1 MISMLDLSR
10 KLTDELVLGD
20 EVYPMNIA
28 FNKVLKVMELIN
40 DDEFDDIYKP
50 YLAIQI
56 LTDVDFTE
64 ALTPEQAIA
73 IFKLIFEEHIRII
86 PAKDSAPVLDL
97 AGNPIKSKIR
107 SKSQSEDGERLFSLK
122 YDAEY
127 IYSSFMQAYG
137 IDLIDAQNAL
147 HWKKFN
153 ALLNGLPSDTKF
165 VEVLKIRSYKPQKG
179 DSTKY
184 KERMKRLKKEYALP
198 KEFDY

>member
-1 MISMLDLSR
+1 MLDLSR

-20 EVYPMNIA
+20 DVYPMNIA

-40 DDEFDDIYKP
+40 DDEFEDIYKP

-56 LTDVDFTE
+56 FTNVDFTE
-64 ALTPEQAIA
+64 VLAPEQATA
-73 IFKLIFEEHIRII
+73 IFKLIFEEHIRIV

-107 SKSQSEDGERLFSLK
+107 SQSQSEDGERLFSLK

-127 IYSSFMQAYG
+127 IYSSFLQAYG
-137 IDLIDAQNAL
+137 IDLIDAQNSL

-165 VEVLKIRSYKPQKG
+165 AEVLKIRSYKPQKG
-179 DSTKY
+179 DSKKY
-184 KERMKRLKKEYALP
+184 KESMRQLKKEYALP
-198 KEFDY
+198 KDFDY

>member
-1 MISMLDLSR
+1 MLDLSR

-20 EVYPMNIA
+20 DVYPMNIA

-50 YLAIQI
+50 YLAIQMF
-56 LTDVDFTE
+56 TDVDFTE
-64 ALTPEQAIA
+64 ALTPEQATA

-86 PAKDSAPVLDL
+86 PTKDSTPVLDL

-107 SKSQSEDGERLFSLK
+107 SKSQSEDGERLFSLQ

-127 IYSSFMQAYG
+127 IYASFMQAYG
-137 IDLIDAQNAL
+137 IDLIDAQNTL

-165 VEVLKIRSYKPQKG
+165 AEVLKIRSYKPQQG
-179 DSTKY
+179 DSKKY
-184 KERMKRLKKEYALP
+184 KEDMKRLKKEYALP
-198 KEFDY
+198 KDFDY

>member
-1 MISMLDLSR
+1 MTSMLDLSR

-20 EVYPMNIA
+20 EVYSMNIA

-64 ALTPEQAIA
+64 ALTPEQATA

-137 IDLIDAQNAL
+137 IDLIDAQNVL

>member
-1 MISMLDLSR
+1 MLDLSR

-20 EVYPMNIA
+20 DVYPMNIA

-40 DDEFDDIYKP
+40 DDEFEDIYKP

-56 LTDVDFTE
+56 FTDVDFTE
-64 ALTPEQAIA
+64 ALTPEQATA

-86 PAKDSAPVLDL
+86 PAKDSSPVLDL

-107 SKSQSEDGERLFSLK
+107 SRSQSEDGERLFSLK

-137 IDLIDAQNAL
+137 LDLIDAQNTL

-165 VEVLKIRSYKPQKG
+165 AEVLKIRSYKPQKG
-179 DSTKY
+179 DSKKY
-184 KERMKRLKKEYALP
+184 KESMKQLKKEYALP
-198 KEFDY
+198 KDFDY

>member
-1 MISMLDLSR
+1 MLDLSR

-20 EVYPMNIA
+20 DAYPLNIA
-28 FNKVLKVMELIN
+28 FNKVLKVVELIN
-40 DDEFDDIYKP
+40 DGDIEDIYKP

-56 LTDVDFTE
+56 FTGVDFTSKLSPEE
-64 ALTPEQAIA
+64 ATA
-73 IFKLIFEEHIRII
+73 IFKMIFEEHVRII
-86 PAKDSAPVLDL
+86 PVKDTTPVLDL

-107 SKSQSEDGERLFSLK
+107 SQSQSEDGERLFSLK

-127 IYSSFMQAYG
+127 IYASFLQAYG
-137 IDLIDAQNAL
+137 IDLMDAQNSL

-165 VEVLKIRSYKPQKG
+165 AEVLKIRAYKPQKG
-179 DSTKY
+179 DSKKY
-184 KERMKRLKKEYALP
+184 KESMKELKKEYALP

>member
-1 MISMLDLSR
+1 MLDLSR

-20 EVYPMNIA
+20 DVYPMNIA

-40 DDEFDDIYKP
+40 DDEFEDIYKP

-56 LTDVDFTE
+56 FTDVDFTE
-64 ALTPEQAIA
+64 ALTPEQATA

-86 PAKDSAPVLDL
+86 PAKDSSPVLDL

-107 SKSQSEDGERLFSLK
+107 SRSQSDDGERLFSLK

-137 IDLIDAQNAL
+137 LDLIDAQNTL

-165 VEVLKIRSYKPQKG
+165 AEVLKIRSYKPQKG
-179 DSTKY
+179 DSKKY
-184 KERMKRLKKEYALP
+184 KESMKQLKKEYALP
-198 KEFDY
+198 KDFDY

>member
-1 MISMLDLSR
+1 MLDLSR

-20 EVYPMNIA
+20 DVYPMNIA

-56 LTDVDFTE
+56 FTGVDFTQ
-64 ALTPEQAIA
+64 ALTPEQATA

-86 PAKDSAPVLDL
+86 PTKDSAPVLDL

-107 SKSQSEDGERLFSLK
+107 SKSQSSEDGERLFSLK

-137 IDLIDAQNAL
+137 IDLIDAQNSL

-165 VEVLKIRSYKPQKG
+165 AEVLKIRSYKPQKG
-179 DSTKY
+179 DSKKY
-184 KERMKRLKKEYALP
+184 KKSMKQLKKEYALP

>member
-1 MISMLDLSR
+1 MLDLSR

-20 EVYPMNIA
+20 DVYPMNIA

-40 DDEFDDIYKP
+40 DDEFADIYKP
-50 YLAIQI
+50 YLAIQMF
-56 LTDVDFTE
+56 TDVDFTE
-64 ALTPEQAIA
+64 ALTPEQATA

-86 PAKDSAPVLDL
+86 PAKDSEPVLDL

-137 IDLIDAQNAL
+137 IDLIDAQNSL

-165 VEVLKIRSYKPQKG
+165 AEVLKIRSYKPQKG
-179 DSTKY
+179 DSKKY
-184 KERMKRLKKEYALP
+184 KESMKQLKKEYALP
-198 KEFDY
+198 KDFDY

>member
-1 MISMLDLSR
+1 MLDLSR
-10 KLTDELVLGD
+10 KLTDELFLGD
-20 EVYPMNIA
+20 DVYPMNIA

-40 DDEFDDIYKP
+40 DDEFEDIYKP

-56 LTDVDFTE
+56 FTDVDFTE
-64 ALTPEQAIA
+64 ALTPEQATA

-86 PAKDSAPVLDL
+86 PAKDSSPVLDL

-107 SKSQSEDGERLFSLK
+107 SRSQSEDGERLFSLK

-137 IDLIDAQNAL
+137 LDLIDAQNTL

-165 VEVLKIRSYKPQKG
+165 AEVL
-179 DSTKY
+179 
-184 KERMKRLKKEYALP
+184 
-198 KEFDY
+198 

>member
-1 MISMLDLSR
+1 MLDLSR

>member
-1 MISMLDLSR
+1 MLDLSR

-20 EVYPMNIA
+20 DVYPMNIA

-40 DDEFDDIYKP
+40 DDEFEDIYKP
-50 YLAIQI
+50 YLAIQMF
-56 LTDVDFTE
+56 TDVDFTE
-64 ALTPEQAIA
+64 VLTPEQATA

-86 PAKDSAPVLDL
+86 PTKDSAPVLDL

-137 IDLIDAQNAL
+137 LDLIDAQNTL

-165 VEVLKIRSYKPQKG
+165 AEVLKIRSYKPQKG
-179 DSTKY
+179 DSKKY
-184 KERMKRLKKEYALP
+184 KESMKQLKKEYALP
-198 KEFDY
+198 KDFDY

>member
-1 MISMLDLSR
+1 MLDLSR

-20 EVYPMNIA
+20 DVYPMNIA
-28 FNKVLKVMELIN
+28 FNKVLKIMELIN
-40 DDEFDDIYKP
+40 DDKFDDIDKP
-50 YLAIQI
+50 YLAIEI
-56 LTDVDFTE
+56 LTDVDFKK
-64 ALTPEQAIA
+64 ALTPEQATA

-86 PAKDSAPVLDL
+86 PVKDTAPVLDL

-107 SKSQSEDGERLFSLK
+107 SRSQSEGGDRLFSLK

-127 IYSSFMQAYG
+127 IYSSFLQAYG
-137 IDLIDAQNAL
+137 IDLIDVQNSL

-165 VEVLKIRSYKPQKG
+165 AEVLKIRAYKPQKG
-179 DSTKY
+179 DSKKY
-184 KERMKRLKKEYALP
+184 KESMKDLKKEYALP

>member
-1 MISMLDLSR
+1 MLDLSR

-20 EVYPMNIA
+20 DVYPMNIA

-40 DDEFDDIYKP
+40 DDKFDDIYKP
-50 YLAIQI
+50 YLAIQMF
-56 LTDVDFTE
+56 TGVDFTE
-64 ALTPEQAIA
+64 ALAPEQATA

-86 PAKDSAPVLDL
+86 PTKDSAPVLDL

-127 IYSSFMQAYG
+127 IYPSFMQAYG
-137 IDLIDAQNAL
+137 IDLIDAQNTL

-153 ALLNGLPSDTKF
+153 ALVNGYLVILSLLRCSK
-165 VEVLKIRSYKPQKG
+165 
-179 DSTKY
+179 
-184 KERMKRLKKEYALP
+184 YALISH
-198 KEFDY
+198 KKAIVRSIKKA

>member
-1 MISMLDLSR
+1 MLDLSR

-20 EVYPMNIA
+20 DVYPMNIA

-40 DDEFDDIYKP
+40 DDEFEDIYKP

-56 LTDVDFTE
+56 FTDVDFTE
-64 ALTPEQAIA
+64 ALTPEQATA

-86 PAKDSAPVLDL
+86 PAKDSSPVLDL

-107 SKSQSEDGERLFSLK
+107 SRSQSEDGELLFSLK

-137 IDLIDAQNAL
+137 LDLIDAQNTL

-165 VEVLKIRSYKPQKG
+165 AEVLKIRSYKPQKG
-179 DSTKY
+179 DSKKY
-184 KERMKRLKKEYALP
+184 KESMKQLKKEYALP
-198 KEFDY
+198 KDFDY

>member
-1 MISMLDLSR
+1 MLDLSR

-20 EVYPMNIA
+20 DVYPMNIA

-50 YLAIQI
+50 YLAIQMF
-56 LTDVDFTE
+56 TDVDFTE
-64 ALTPEQAIA
+64 ALTPEQATA

-86 PAKDSAPVLDL
+86 PTKDSAPVLDL

-107 SKSQSEDGERLFSLK
+107 SRTQSEDGERLFSLK

-137 IDLIDAQNAL
+137 IDLIDAQNTL

-165 VEVLKIRSYKPQKG
+165 AEVLKIRSYKPQKG
-179 DSTKY
+179 DSKKY
-184 KERMKRLKKEYALP
+184 KESMKRLKKEYALP
-198 KEFDY
+198 KDFDY

>member
-1 MISMLDLSR
+1 MLDLSR

-20 EVYPMNIA
+20 DVYPMNIA
-28 FNKVLKVMELIN
+28 FNKVLKVVELIN
-40 DDEFDDIYKP
+40 DDDIDELY
-50 YLAIQI
+50 
-56 LTDVDFTE
+56 
-64 ALTPEQAIA
+64 TPKQATA
-73 IFKLIFEEHIRII
+73 IFKMIFEEHIRII
-86 PAKDSAPVLDL
+86 PAKDTAPVLDL

-127 IYSSFMQAYG
+127 IYSSFLQAYG
-137 IDLIDAQNAL
+137 IDLIDAQNSL

-165 VEVLKIRSYKPQKG
+165 AEVLKIRSYKPQKG
-179 DSTKY
+179 DSNKY
-184 KERMKRLKKEYALP
+184 KESMKELKKEYALP

>member
-1 MISMLDLSR
+1 MLDLSR

-20 EVYPMNIA
+20 DVYPLNIA
-28 FNKVLKVMELIN
+28 FNKVLKVVELIN
-40 DDEFDDIYKP
+40 DSDIEDIYKP

-56 LTDVDFTE
+56 FTGVDFTSKLSPEE
-64 ALTPEQAIA
+64 ATA
-73 IFKLIFEEHIRII
+73 IFKMIFEEHVRII
-86 PAKDSAPVLDL
+86 PVKDTTPVLDL

-107 SKSQSEDGERLFSLK
+107 SQSQSEDGERLFSLK

-127 IYSSFMQAYG
+127 IYASFLQAYG
-137 IDLIDAQNAL
+137 IDLMDAQNSL

-165 VEVLKIRSYKPQKG
+165 AEVLKIRAYKPQKG
-179 DSTKY
+179 DSKKY
-184 KERMKRLKKEYALP
+184 KESMKELKKEYALP